1 MSEETRRVDL
11 SDNSPLATRRVA
23 EIDTSATR
31 RVEAT
36 DLPTSRAGQAPP
48 ALLPVGVLQPG
59 AVLCGDCVV
68 EQTLFAHE
76 SQRPGLYLCRAPE
89 GEVIVKIAAL
99 NFPPRPELW
108 HRLQFLDHPN
118 ILRTYRTI
126 EENGYYYEVQEYCPG
141 GTLAQRVPAPESG
154 VKAVS
159 GEWIEKVLVA
169 QIHEAL
175 KYLHSHEIIHRDIKP
190 ANIYVKEQEGREALV
205 LADFDISAVL
215 EQTRTS
221 RDTHRA
227 AGTWLYTAPEAFPRF
242 VDDHASSRR
251 GRITRGSDYYS
262 LGITIIELL
271 LGTTSLHQTQLP
283 DLFDFYLQGGRV
295 EIPAGIPG
303 RVTTLLRG
311 LLIRGRHTRWGPE
324 QVERWL
330 RGQTSDADMKAIQD
344 DEYFEL
350 ARASRPYRLRDRHAV
365 DLPGLAEAMFHEP
378 DVATEDLITGD
389 ILLNWI
395 GGLDPGV
402 AREIRRDRDK
412 LFLFPELV
420 LHSAIMRCDPTRPFI
435 FDDGGEAFTG
445 EEWFALALQLVQQT
459 KAPPE
464 TVITAEMLQ
473 RLEAW
478 LRLKIEPEPALAE
491 AIERIREAPPRV
503 QLEEI
508 AYLLQ
513 PERPFFVMRGTSAY
527 TPKELALIAYGK
539 AEEWK
544 TKRPAAYDAVYQRW
558 QEGALCA
565 WLRQRGL
572 AELAAQIDEVREK
585 LADEPY
591 AAFETTLRLLDSEL
605 PHVRLELNTV
615 EIAHNCT
622 VMYGRPRTF
631 TVRYKA
637 RGAGVPFGAF
647 TLRGSQPGM
656 QLKDHIVR
664 QREGSVE
671 IAIDPRHIPSSKA
684 FSAKLELE
692 STFAEAANMPARFTY
707 TIVFPLDITV
717 RLMLAGAGIG
727 AVLLAIPRLM
737 LSFLTDGKPVSPA
750 DFTLNNLWDE
760 IARWEFSYWQF
771 IVAFLVML
779 ACLYAALRI
788 WLWALRRS
796 KV

>member
-1 MSEETRRVDL
+1 MSEDA
-11 SDNSPLATRRVA
+11 PLATRRVA

-36 DLPTSRAGQAPP
+36 DLPTSRTELAAA

-68 EQTLFAHE
+68 EQTLYAHE

-89 GEVIVKIAAL
+89 GQVIVKIAAL

-108 HRLQFLDHPN
+108 QRLQFLNHPN
-118 ILRTYRTI
+118 ILRTFRTI
-126 EENGYYYEVQEYCPG
+126 EENGYFYEVQEYCPG
-141 GTLAQRVPAPESG
+141 GTLAALVPTPDSG

-169 QIHEAL
+169 HIHEAL
-175 KYLHSHEIIHRDIKP
+175 KYLHSQEIIHRDIKP
-190 ANIYVKEQEGREALV
+190 ANIYVKQVDGQDVLV

-251 GRITRGSDYYS
+251 GRITRSSDYYS

-295 EIPAGIPG
+295 EIPAGVPG
-303 RVTTLLRG
+303 RVAMLLRG
-311 LLIRGRHTRWGPE
+311 LLIRSRHTRWGPAE
-324 QVERWL
+324 VERWL
-330 RGQTSDADMKAIQD
+330 RGQTSQDDMKRIQD

-350 ARASRPYRLRDRHAV
+350 ARASRPYRLRDRYAV
-365 DLPGLAEAMFHEP
+365 DLPGLAEAMFREP

-402 AREIRRDRDK
+402 AREIRRDRDR

-420 LHSAIMRCDPTRPFI
+420 LHSAIMRCDPTRPFV
-435 FDDGGEAFTG
+435 FEDGSEAFTG
-445 EEWFALALQLVQQT
+445 EEWFAFALQLVQQT

-464 TVITAEMLQ
+464 TVVTGDMLLQ
-473 RLEAW
+473 LEAW
-478 LRLKIEPEPALAE
+478 LRLKIDPEPALAE
-491 AIERIREAPPRV
+491 AIAQIREAPPKI

-513 PERPFFVMRGTSAY
+513 PERPFFVTRGVSAA
-527 TPKELALIAYGK
+527 TPKELAAIAYGK

-544 TKRPAAYDAVYQRW
+544 SKRPAIYDAVYQRW
-558 QEGALCA
+558 HEGALCA

-572 AELAAQIDEVREK
+572 AELASQIDEVRER

-591 AAFETTLRLLDSEL
+591 AAFETILRLLDPEL
-605 PHVRLELNTV
+605 PRVRLELNAV
-615 EIAHNCT
+615 EIAHGCT
-622 VMYGRPRTF
+622 VMYGRSRTF

-637 RGAGVPFGAF
+637 RGAGTPFGAF
-647 TLRGSQPGM
+647 LLYGAQPGV
-656 QLKDHIVR
+656 QLNNHIVR
-664 QREGSVE
+664 QREGTVE
-671 IAIDPRHIPSSKA
+671 IAVDPRHIPSGKA
-684 FSAKLELE
+684 FTARLEFE
-692 STFAEAANMPARFTY
+692 STIAQAANLPLRFTF

-727 AVLLAIPRLM
+727 AVLLAIPRLI
-737 LSFLTDGKPVSPA
+737 LALITEGGLVSPA
-750 DFTLNNLWDE
+750 DFSLGTLWDE
-760 IARWEFSYWQF
+760 IAGWQYPSLPY
-771 IVAFLVML
+771 IIAFLVML
-779 ACLYAALRI
+779 ACLYAGLRI